1 MVLSKFKKVSTSLTL
16 ICTVL
21 YSLYIFGGLGTYV
34 NFLIQQEYIAS
45 VLCVNKDIPEMD
57 CHGKCYFTKEFS
69 KITEEEN
76 STLLPDLKIPRYFEN
91 YIDTKFQN
99 LILTVSEAPVLHTY
113 LLLDS
118 QVSMEPSVP
127 PPRQLA

>member
-1 MVLSKFKKVSTSLTL
+1 MVLSKFKKVSTSLAL
-16 ICTVL
+16 LCAVL
-21 YSLYIFGGLGTYV
+21 YSLYIFAGLGTYV
-34 NFLIQQEYIAS
+34 NFLIQQEYIAN
-45 VLCVNKDIPEMD
+45 VLCINKDVPEMN

-69 KITEEEN
+69 KITEN
-76 STLLPDLKIPRYFEN
+76 DDSTLLPDLKIPSYFEN
-91 YIDTKFQN
+91 YIDTGFQN
-99 LILTVSEAPVLHTY
+99 PILTVSETPVLHTY